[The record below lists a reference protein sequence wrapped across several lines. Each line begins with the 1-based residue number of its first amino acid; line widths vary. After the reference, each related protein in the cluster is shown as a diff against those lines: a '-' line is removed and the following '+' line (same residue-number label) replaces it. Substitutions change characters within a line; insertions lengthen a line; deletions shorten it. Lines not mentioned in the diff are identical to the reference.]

1 MIRLARGNDYVDKF
15 RAYNI
20 FIDDVY
26 RGDIKRNEVKEF
38 EVATGEHIIYA
49 KIDWGRSNKLCVC
62 VNVSNSILEL
72 EIGSSITGKK
82 LFIPFILILYATLL
96 RNKYLYIRDKS
107 DCTI

>member
-1 MIRLARGNDYVDKF
+1 MIRLARGNDYVDKL
-15 RAYNI
+15 RAYKI

-49 KIDWGRSNKLCVC
+49 KIDWCRSNKLC

-72 EIGSSITGKK
+72 EIGSPITGKK
-82 LFIPFILILYATLL
+82 LFIPFIPILYATLL